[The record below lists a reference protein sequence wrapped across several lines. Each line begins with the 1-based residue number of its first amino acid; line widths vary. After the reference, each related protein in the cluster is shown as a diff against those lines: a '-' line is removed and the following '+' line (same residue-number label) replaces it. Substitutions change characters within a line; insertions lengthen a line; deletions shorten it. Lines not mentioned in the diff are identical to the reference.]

1 MENKFNLPTETVDL
15 PSKGLLYPKDS
26 PLAEGKIEIK
36 YMTAKEED
44 ILTNSNYI
52 RQGVVIDKL
61 LQSLIISPIN
71 YSDLLIG
78 DKDAVMMAAR
88 ILGYGKDYDFLY
100 LGEKVTVDLST
111 LNLKELDESLVK
123 EKGKNEFQF
132 KLPNTDNT
140 VTFKLL
146 TQKDDRD
153 IEAELEGL
161 KKLNKNDNSELTTR
175 LKYMILSVNGNYERA
190 TVRQFVDTA
199 FLAKDSRALREYYTQ
214 ISPGVETKI
223 KFETEFDGEE
233 DINIQFNSNFF
244 WPESGN

>member
-26 PLAEGKIEIK
+26 PLAEGKIEMK

-88 ILGYGKDYDFLY
+88 ILGYGKDYDFSY

-123 EKGKNEFQF
+123 EEGKNEFQF

>member
-26 PLAEGKIEIK
+26 PLAEGKIEMK

-61 LQSLIISPIN
+61 LQSLIISPID

-88 ILGYGKDYDFLY
+88 ILGYGKEYDFQY

-111 LNLKELDESLVK
+111 LQLKELDENAVK
-123 EKGKNEFQF
+123 EVGKNEFEY
-132 KLPNTDNT
+132 KLPNTDNLL
-140 VTFKLL
+140 TFRLL

-153 IEAELEGL
+153 IDAELEGL
-161 KKLNKNDNSELTTR
+161 KKLNKNTNSELTTR
-175 LKYMILSVNGNYERA
+175 LKYMILSINGSYERA

-199 FLAKDSRALREYYTQ
+199 FLAKDAKAFREYYAQ
-214 ISPGVETKI
+214 ISPGVETKV
-223 KFETEFDGEE
+223 KFQTEVGDEE

-244 WPESGN
+244 WPESGI

>member
-26 PLAEGKIEIK
+26 PLAEGKIEMK

>member
-15 PSKGLLYPKDS
+15 PSKGLLYSKES
-26 PLAEGKIEIK
+26 SLSEGKIEMK

-88 ILGYGKDYDFLY
+88 ILGYGKDYDFQY
-100 LGEKVTVDLST
+100 SGEKVTVDLST
-111 LNLKELDESLVK
+111 LQAKELDESLIK
-123 EKGKNEFQF
+123 EKGKNEFQY
-132 KLPNTDNT
+132 KLPNTDNNI
-140 VTFKLL
+140 TFKLL
-146 TQKDDRD
+146 TQKDDKD
-153 IEAELEGL
+153 IDAELEGL
-161 KKLNKNDNSELTTR
+161 KKLNKNINSELTTR
-175 LKYMILSVNGNYERA
+175 LKYMILSINGNYERSV
-190 TVRQFVDTA
+190 VRQFVDTA
-199 FLAKDSRALREYYTQ
+199 FLAKDAKAFREYYAQ
-214 ISPGVETKI
+214 ISPGVETKV
-223 KFETEFDGEE
+223 KFQTEVGDEE

-244 WPESGN
+244 WPESGI